1 MVPQKAHMQLCDCP
15 SASEVTLKDRGKIN
29 IQSATIS
36 YDIAQSGVQSM
47 GSTDAL
53 YILCSNLNV

>member
-1 MVPQKAHMQLCDCP
+1 MQSCDCP